1 MRKVTRTIL
10 GVALIILGVVAA
22 LTPFSPGSWLAL
34 VGLEILGLKMLLPHK
49 LRSLLPRKY
58 RDSVRSLSKENNEK
72 SISPNEEIRMVF
84 KKTVRKR
91 KKERMSDLSFK
102 TMTLFFY
109 VIDFIYP
116 YIDKRVKKFGIKP
129 GMTVVDY
136 GCGPGRYT
144 TRFAKIVGE
153 QGKVFAVDI
162 HELAVGA
169 VKKKIDKY
177 GLQNVKAI
185 LADGYDSTL
194 PDEIADV
201 VCAID
206 MFHVIEN
213 PTEFMAEL
221 KRIIKKDGL
230 LIIDDGHQSRSATKG
245 AIMESGHWDI
255 LEETRDHLKCKPK
268 FG

>member
-1 MRKVTRTIL
+1 
-10 GVALIILGVVAA
+10 
-22 LTPFSPGSWLAL
+22 
-34 VGLEILGLKMLLPHK
+34 
-49 LRSLLPRKY
+49 
-58 RDSVRSLSKENNEK
+58 
-72 SISPNEEIRMVF
+72 MVL
-84 KKTVRKR
+84 KKTARKR
-91 KKERMSDLSFK
+91 KKERMSDRVFK
-102 TMTLFFY
+102 LMTLIFH

-116 YIDKRVKKFGIKP
+116 YIDKRVKKFGVEP

-144 TRFAKIVGE
+144 IRFAKMVGE
-153 QGKVFAVDI
+153 QGKVFAIDI
-162 HELAVGA
+162 HELAVKA

-177 GLQNVKAI
+177 GLQNVTAV

-206 MFHVIEN
+206 MFHIIKD
-213 PTEFMAEL
+213 PAEFLAEL
-221 KRIIKKDGL
+221 KRITKKDGL

-245 AIMESGHWDI
+245 TIMESGHWDI
-255 LEETRDHLKCKPK
+255 LAETRDHLKCKPR